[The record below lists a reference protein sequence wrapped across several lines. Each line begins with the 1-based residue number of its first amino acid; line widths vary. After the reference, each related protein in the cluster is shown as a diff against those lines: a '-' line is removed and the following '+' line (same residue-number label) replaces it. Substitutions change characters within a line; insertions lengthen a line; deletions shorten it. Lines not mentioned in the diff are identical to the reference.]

1 MNRKGK
7 WDWAVKEA
15 AELRPQDLQRG
26 RVLVPGLPPS
36 SASADCMLCLS
47 LPHKLHQGTY
57 LLPGKSPQIQLP
69 ARPAAP
75 ENTLLLI
82 HSALCNLGPF
92 KALGYTLL
100 STCITP
106 PGTTLWP
113 DVFMLQRKTRQQ
125 ELN

>member
-1 MNRKGK
+1 MQ
-7 WDWAVKEA
+7 
-15 AELRPQDLQRG
+15 PQDLQRG
-26 RVLVPGLPPS
+26 GVLVPGLPPS
-36 SASADCMLCLS
+36 SAFADCMLHLS

-69 ARPAAP
+69 ARHAAP

-100 STCITP
+100 SMCITP
-106 PGTTLWP
+106 PGTKLWP
-113 DVFMLQRKTRQQ
+113 YVFMFQRKTTRQQ